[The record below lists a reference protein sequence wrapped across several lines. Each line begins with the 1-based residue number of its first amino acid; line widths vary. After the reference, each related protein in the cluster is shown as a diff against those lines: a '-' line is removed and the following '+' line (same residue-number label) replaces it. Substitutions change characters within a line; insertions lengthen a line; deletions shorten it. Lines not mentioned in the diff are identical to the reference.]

1 MLSQSESGHSGQS
14 HGIALSAT
22 IKRWAHCSV
31 WIDDS
36 AHTCRLSTVD
46 KSSAHDPRMGN
57 TTEVHD
63 PRMGNTTEVH
73 DSACLRIVDVRH
85 KHAVL
90 DSACGH
96 HLQMPHFINGLRQP
110 LAAGYKWASV
120 GLVTF
125 VEAKNNSGSLPLAAG
140 IANTCAPCGN
150 MARHRHNMHSTL
162 HRPSGTGNEQMMC
175 EASALTARTRE
186 TSG

>member
-14 HGIALSAT
+14 HGTT
-22 IKRWAHCSV
+22 IQRWAHCSV

-46 KSSAHDPRMGN
+46 KSSA
-57 TTEVHD
+57 HD

-150 MARHRHNMHSTL
+150 MAHHRHNMHSTL